1 MQLTAKLFKM
11 KFKRG
16 QFLLHECYS
25 NWKIKQSTLHMDGN
39 TNKPR
44 LEKDMGQKCN
54 QPEDEIRLGSQM
66 NACLHGTAWYSSRKE
81 HVRT

>member
-1 MQLTAKLFKM
+1 
-11 KFKRG
+11 
-16 QFLLHECYS
+16 
-25 NWKIKQSTLHMDGN
+25 MDGN

-54 QPEDEIRLGSQM
+54 QPEEEIRLGSQM